1 MEGVRVLSFVFALLL
16 MSATVCIADDG
27 GGAGWTV
34 IQRERGITVSRRV
47 QPGCDLPSFRGQGRI
62 RGNVLQILAV
72 MLDLKAVGSWAHG
85 VHTSR
90 PLQRIDARTHLVYLS
105 SDLPWPLRD
114 RDMVVRSTVEVVRP
128 SEEFHI
134 GLRCEPDVPGPK
146 SDAIRVKHCV
156 SSLHLRKIDAE
167 TTEVDYVMSL
177 DPAGHLPRWSAEW
190 ATKET
195 PFKTLV
201 ALEKR
206 AASSQGQYAA
216 AVRDWSAAL

>member
-1 MEGVRVLSFVFALLL
+1 MEGVRAPLSFASALVLL
-16 MSATVCIADDG
+16 SASVCIADD

-34 IQRERGITVSRRV
+34 IQRERGITVSKRV
-47 QPGCDLPSFRGQGRI
+47 QPDCDLPSFRGQGRI
-62 RGNVLQILAV
+62 HGNVLQILAV

-90 PLQRIDARTHLVYLS
+90 PLQRIDARTHLLYLS
-105 SDLPWPLRD
+105 SDLPWPIRD
-114 RDMVVRSTVEVVRP
+114 RDMVVRSSVEVVRP

-134 GLRCEPDVPGPK
+134 ALRCEPNVAGPK
-146 SDAIRVKHCV
+146 SDAIRVTRCV
-156 SSLHLRKIDAE
+156 SSLHLRKVDEE

-177 DPAGHLPRWSAEW
+177 DPGGHLPRWSAEFV
-190 ATKET
+190 TKKS
-195 PFKTLV
+195 PFETLV